1 VNHLYLRAYHAVASE
16 RSFTRAAQVL
26 NVTQSTLS
34 SQVKALEEAY
44 DVRLLDRRGREVVPT
59 DIGEALLVQCRELF
73 RQQEEI
79 DDLLNKSQKLRAGRL
94 KIGAD
99 GPKHVLPVLKRF
111 MDLHPSISITLTSG
125 NARKVA
131 NDLLNY
137 ETDVAL
143 VATEGLPHAQLHLE
157 PLIRYALVAFVP
169 REHRLAGKPT
179 MQLTD
184 FQSER
189 LIIRE
194 PTSLTRRLL
203 MKSLDRAGVVPQHI
217 IELDSREATRE
228 AVALGMGISVMSEL
242 EFPSGDDRSV
252 ALAIDAPDLRI
263 TEFVACLKS
272 RMHTRSIREF
282 FRVARLFSKP
292 VTAPADGVA
301 ANEEQ

>member
-1 VNHLYLRAYHAVASE
+1 MNHLYLRAYHAVASE

-59 DIGEALLVQCRELF
+59 DIGEVLLAQCRELF
-73 RQQEEI
+73 RQQDEI
-79 DDLLNKSQKLRAGRL
+79 DDLLNQSRKLQAGRL

-99 GPKHVLPVLKRF
+99 GPRHVLPILKRF
-111 MDLHPSISITLTSG
+111 MDLHPSIKVTLTSG

-131 NDLLNY
+131 QDLLNY

-143 VATEGLPHAQLHLE
+143 VATESIPHAQLHLE
-157 PLIRYALVAFVP
+157 LLTRYALVAFVP
-169 REHRLAGKPT
+169 RDHPLAVKP
-179 MQLTD
+179 MMELSD
-184 FQSER
+184 FQNER

-203 MKSLDRAGVVPQHI
+203 MKSLDRAGVVPRHI
-217 IELDSREATRE
+217 IEMDNREASRE

-242 EFPSGDDRSV
+242 EFPSGDNRSV
-252 ALAIDAPDLRI
+252 ALTINDPDLRI
-263 TEFVACLKS
+263 SEFVACLKS
-272 RMHTRSIREF
+272 RMNTRSIREF
-282 FRVARLFSKP
+282 FRVARGFSI
-292 VTAPADGVA
+292 
-301 ANEEQ
+301 